1 MAVKP
6 VSFTYDLFLDFIES
20 DDNNRVGL
28 DAWFGY
34 FILVWRLA
42 SS

>member
-6 VSFTYDLFLDFIES
+6 VSFTFDLFLDFIES
-20 DDNNRVGL
+20 DDNRVGL